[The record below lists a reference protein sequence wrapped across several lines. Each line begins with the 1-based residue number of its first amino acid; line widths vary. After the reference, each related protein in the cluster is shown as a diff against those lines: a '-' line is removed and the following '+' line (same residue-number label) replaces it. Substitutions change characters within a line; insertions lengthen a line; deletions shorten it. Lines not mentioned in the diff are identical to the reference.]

1 MRVGRALYADAL
13 DFARSLNPGERISTR
28 QLVKKCSTD
37 TATAEQ
43 LLQMLEKAS
52 LVSMYKPD
60 RRSRVVLQEPEPE
73 ADETCMSETSAD
85 DESVAGGRSV
95 AGTPAKPSPGGRSAH
110 GSQTPSSA
118 SKPRGAAS
126 CVRASRTQNV
136 PRLVP
141 LEELRSAASSRQA
154 PGRAHAPT
162 HAHTHASH
170 RAGARTGA
178 QAHLQGFEHLGDDRV
193 RRRQAGGPEV
203 PGLEAVTRSARCDGK
218 TLVRF

>member
-1 MRVGRALYADAL
+1 
-13 DFARSLNPGERISTR
+13 
-28 QLVKKCSTD
+28 
-37 TATAEQ
+37 
-43 LLQMLEKAS
+43 MLEKAS

-126 CVRASRTQNV
+126 CARASRTQNV

-203 PGLEAVTRSARCDGK
+203 PGLEAVTRSALPQHLDVKGHASPHSRAARLCSTALESGRSLSPIEH
-218 TLVRF
+218 TVFQSQSA